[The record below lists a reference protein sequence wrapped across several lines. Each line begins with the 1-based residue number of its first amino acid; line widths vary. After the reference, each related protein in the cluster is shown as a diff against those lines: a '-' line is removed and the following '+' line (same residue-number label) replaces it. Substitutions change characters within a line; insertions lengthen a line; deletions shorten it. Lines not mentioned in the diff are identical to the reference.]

1 MPQGPLIP
9 GLEEFDVPR
18 RGFPS
23 WLGWTLATVGVLGV
37 IVLGAGLLAGVG
49 PLRPLGLTTQELT
62 PVAYRPTADARAIQ
76 VAVALPPQ
84 GLCRSDAVVA
94 QALEQ
99 GNRIEVSTS
108 VTRSRNVNCQGVGV
122 AGDRVWVDVPL
133 RFPLEERSIIRTVDR
148 QPLPRDS

>member
-18 RGFPS
+18 RGFPA
-23 WLGWTLATVGVLGV
+23 WLGWTLAGLAVLIAI
-37 IVLGAGLLAGVG
+37 IVASGLFAGTG
-49 PLRPLGLTTQELT
+49 PLRALGLTTQELV
-62 PVAYRPTADARAIQ
+62 PVAYRPTADPRAIQ
-76 VAVALPPQ
+76 IAVALPPQ
-84 GLCRSDAVVA
+84 GLCRSDNVVGI
-94 QALEQ
+94 ALEQ
-99 GNRIEVSTS
+99 SNRIEVSTS

-133 RFPLEERSIIRTVDR
+133 RFTLGERSIIRSGDR

>member
-18 RGFPS
+18 RGFPA
-23 WLGWTLATVGVLGV
+23 WLGWVLAAFAVLIAI
-37 IVLGAGLLAGVG
+37 IVAGGLFAGVG
-49 PLRPLGLTTQELT
+49 PLRPLGLTTQELV
-62 PVAYRPTADARAIQ
+62 PVAYRPTADPQAIQ

-84 GLCRSDAVVA
+84 GLCRSDEVVA

-99 GNRIEVSTS
+99 GNRIEVTTS
-108 VTRSRNVNCQGVGV
+108 VTRARNVNCQGVGV

-133 RFPLEERSIIRTVDR
+133 RFPLEERSIIRRVDR